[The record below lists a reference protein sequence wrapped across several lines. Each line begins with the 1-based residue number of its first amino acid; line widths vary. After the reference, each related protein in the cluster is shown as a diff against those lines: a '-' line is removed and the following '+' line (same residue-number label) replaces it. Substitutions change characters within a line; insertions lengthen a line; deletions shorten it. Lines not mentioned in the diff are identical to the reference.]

1 MDRGI
6 KVPEPRRCDLLLALG
21 ETQWRA
27 GDTPRARETFTQAA
41 SIARRLHDPNR
52 LAAAAVGYGEGLG
65 AYEFAEGADD
75 VLVGL
80 LEESLAA
87 LDSWRPR
94 RARRRH
100 RRAGDSPQAATARLR
115 VKVLA
120 RLAVELYYTDQVE
133 RRAALGQK
141 AVELAKALG
150 DPAAQLIALYGRFRS
165 VLGPDA
171 LDERLAAAEEIVRL
185 GEEIGDR
192 ETASRGRHLRLVTLL
207 ERGDR
212 AAVDDGIETWS
223 RHAEEL
229 RQPLFRWQVLSFK
242 TMIALLDG
250 RFADGDALM
259 KEALK
264 TSGHGPGQAAQIRF
278 GAQRFFHHWGLGLLE
293 EMETQAR
300 EMADRYPWLPGWR
313 TGLAVIYIELDRPV
327 EARTYFED
335 LAAAD
340 FADMPRDGN
349 WLGSI
354 AMASLACAYLR
365 DFRRAA
371 LLYDLL
377 EPYEGRCIVVHAGG
391 FSLGSA
397 ATFLGTL
404 AGTLG
409 RFEEA
414 ARLFET
420 AMAANEALG
429 ARPMTVMTL
438 IQHAAML
445 TSRNGPGDA
454 STVIDLLRRALD
466 MAREMDMRRAATVIE
481 DLQRR
486 AESLRRVAGSA
497 AG

>member
-1 MDRGI
+1 M
-6 KVPEPRRCDLLLALG
+6 
-21 ETQWRA
+21 
-27 GDTPRARETFTQAA
+27 
-41 SIARRLHDPNR
+41 
-52 LAAAAVGYGEGLG
+52 
-65 AYEFAEGADD
+65 
-75 VLVGL
+75 
-80 LEESLAA
+80 
-87 LDSWRPR
+87 
-94 RARRRH
+94 
-100 RRAGDSPQAATARLR
+100 
-115 VKVLA
+115 
-120 RLAVELYYTDQVE
+120 
-133 RRAALGQK
+133 
-141 AVELAKALG
+141 
-150 DPAAQLIALYGRFRS
+150 
-165 VLGPDA
+165 
-171 LDERLAAAEEIVRL
+171 
-185 GEEIGDR
+185 
-192 ETASRGRHLRLVTLL
+192 
-207 ERGDR
+207 
-212 AAVDDGIETWS
+212 
-223 RHAEEL
+223 
-229 RQPLFRWQVLSFK
+229 
-242 TMIALLDG
+242 
-250 RFADGDALM
+250 
-259 KEALK
+259 EA
-264 TSGHGPGQAAQIRF
+264 
-278 GAQRFFHHWGLGLLE
+278 
-293 EMETQAR
+293 QAR

-313 TGLAVIYIELDRPV
+313 TGLAVIYAELDRPV
-327 EARTYFED
+327 EARAYFED

-377 EPYEGRCIVVHAGG
+377 EPYEQRCIVVHAGG

-397 ATFLGTL
+397 ATFLGIL

-420 AMAANEALG
+420 AMAANAALG

-454 STVIDLLRRALD
+454 STVIGLLGRALD
-466 MAREMDMRRAATVIE
+466 MAQEMDMRRAATVID